1 MPKLLSNLKPAPG
14 SVKKNHKRRGRGEG
28 SGLGVTAGRGH
39 KGQQSRS
46 GAKRR
51 AWFEG
56 GQMPIQRRLPK
67 RGFKNIWREEVQVV
81 NLKDLDRLEEGI
93 LEITPEVL
101 VKHGMI
107 KHAGR
112 PVKLLGDGEA
122 TRAWKVDLTAVSKG
136 AEEKVKAAGGEVT
149 VPPPAPKRGK
159 YKKRAERESV
169 EA

>member
-1 MPKLLSNLKPAPG
+1 MPKLLSNLKPASG
-14 SVKKNHKRRGRGEG
+14 SVRKNHKRRGRGTG
-28 SGLGVTAGRGH
+28 SGLGDTAGRGH

-46 GAKRR
+46 GYKRR

-67 RGFKNIWREEVQVV
+67 RGFKNIWREEVQIV
-81 NLKDLDRLEEGI
+81 NLSDLDRLAQD
-93 LEITPEVL
+93 ITEVNAEVL
-101 VKHGMI
+101 ASNGMI
-107 KHAGR
+107 KNANV

-122 TRAWKVDLTAVSKG
+122 TRAWNVDLAAVSKS
-136 AEEKVKAAGGEVT
+136 AVEKVEAAGGKVT

-159 YKKRAERESV
+159 YKKKAERQNA